1 MAFLNCTPRLLADRQ
16 FECYYSRILG
26 ERVKRMRKLTTV
38 LTGATVLLL
47 LGAGTASASERPVC
61 QIAQRLEAQTPGAST
76 AGTIR
81 GIVRSVVGDVVTIQQ
96 PNGSITRT
104 TLTKRE
110 RGDMGHLI
118 GRDIVVSN
126 IYCQRISLAPPP
138 APRVVAPRPI
148 SLPNRPA
155 PVAPAVT
162 PRPVPPPPVPR
173 PVPVTP
179 QFPAPAPVIIPQ
191 TW

>member
-1 MAFLNCTPRLLADRQ
+1 
-16 FECYYSRILG
+16 
-26 ERVKRMRKLTTV
+26 MRKLTTV
-38 LTGATVLLL
+38 LTGATALMLLC
-47 LGAGTASASERPVC
+47 AGTASANERPVC

-76 AGTIR
+76 AGTLR
-81 GIVRSVVGDVVTIQQ
+81 GIVRSVVGDVVTLQQ
-96 PNGSITRT
+96 QNGSVTRT

-118 GRDIVVSN
+118 GRDVVISN

-148 SLPNRPA
+148 SLPQRTPA
-155 PVAPAVT
+155 APQVA
-162 PRPVPPPPVPR
+162 PRPVPPPPAPR
-173 PVPVTP
+173 PVPVAP
-179 QFPAPAPVIIPQ
+179 QFPAPSAPVIIPQ

>member
-1 MAFLNCTPRLLADRQ
+1 
-16 FECYYSRILG
+16 
-26 ERVKRMRKLTTV
+26 MRKLTTV
-38 LTGATVLLL
+38 LTGATVLML
-47 LGAGTASASERPVC
+47 LGAGTASANERPVS
-61 QIAQRLEAQTPGAST
+61 QIAQRLEAQNPAASTT

-81 GIVRSVVGDVVTIQQ
+81 GIVRSVVGDVVTIQR
-96 PNGSITRT
+96 PDGSITRT

-110 RGDMGHLI
+110 RGNIGHLI
-118 GRDIVVSN
+118 GRDVVVSN
-126 IYCQRISLAPPP
+126 NFNQRITLAPPP

-148 SLPNRPA
+148 SLPNRPPTA
-155 PVAPAVT
+155 APAVT
-162 PRPVPPPPVPR
+162 PRPVPPAPVPR

>member
-1 MAFLNCTPRLLADRQ
+1 MNFTQLLLASGK
-16 FECYYSRILG
+16 FECYYSPILG

-38 LTGATVLLL
+38 LTGATALMLLCV
-47 LGAGTASASERPVC
+47 GTASANERPVSE
-61 QIAQRLEAQTPGAST
+61 IAQRLEAQTPAAST

-81 GIVRSVVGDVVTIQQ
+81 GIVRSVVGDVVTIQR
-96 PNGSITRT
+96 PDGTITRT

-110 RGDMGHLI
+110 RGSMGHLI
-118 GRDIVVSN
+118 GRDVVVSN
-126 IYCQRISLAPPP
+126 VYSQRITLAPPP

-148 SLPNRPA
+148 SLPQRTPA
-155 PVAPAVT
+155 APQVA

-173 PVPVTP
+173 PVPVAP
-179 QFPAPAPVIIPQ
+179 QFPAPSAPVIIPQ